1 MRNANKT
8 HIPQFDTWFLRIL
21 RLASGTANSMHEVPV
36 LLFKGVCL
44 ANNANIEASELQS
57 HTSFL
62 RYSML
67 LQSGK
72 KQVIDAT
79 DTIQKNV
86 VRNCGT

>member
-36 LLFKGVCL
+36 LLFKEVCL
-44 ANNANIEASELQS
+44 ANNANIEASELRS

-72 KQVIDAT
+72 NK
-79 DTIQKNV
+79 
-86 VRNCGT
+86 